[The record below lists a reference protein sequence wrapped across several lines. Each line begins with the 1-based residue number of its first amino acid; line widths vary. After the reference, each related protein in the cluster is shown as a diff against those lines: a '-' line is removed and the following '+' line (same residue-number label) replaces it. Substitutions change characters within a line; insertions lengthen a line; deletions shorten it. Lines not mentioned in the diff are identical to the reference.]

1 MADNLGRKPIAGIAQ
16 ASERRHPTRLPILV
30 CRRKPVPQID
40 GAVMTNDAADE
51 ANAILEADRELTQR
65 RADLEALSRLLTA
78 EARRL
83 NGGQTPLPAQ
93 ISRTLAPAD
102 RQLTRAGRNVRTTD
116 RAAATKR

>member
-1 MADNLGRKPIAGIAQ
+1 
-16 ASERRHPTRLPILV
+16 
-30 CRRKPVPQID
+30 
-40 GAVMTNDAADE
+40 MTNDAADE